1 MGCPIDIERGGM
13 LEVKHMT
20 SASPWQKPPSTVC
33 VEIMTI
39 CNLRCSHCYLY
50 HSDRKKKIMDMDLF
64 KAISQKISPIL
75 SGASEFNFASVE
87 ALMNPHVFDMIEN
100 IRNYNRRIHIPIF
113 SNGMALN
120 DQLISQIIEH
130 EIKTVVFSLDGC
142 RKETVES
149 FKTGSD
155 FNKIVGNISRLRKAA
170 GRNVG
175 ITANFVAQKNNISEI
190 KDYVEFCRDLG
201 INNITVTGFISYP
214 AEMSGLS
221 LYSFSG
227 NPAVEEILIAAQQK
241 AKEYGVGF
249 SYSTTKLKSKDHFCR
264 LTTSILYI
272 DSQGNIVPCS
282 VLANRTRISL
292 GGESNVTDKIIWG
305 NVVKD
310 DPGAVWNHSGY
321 EWFRQMFHM
330 GILPTSCRLCAMA
343 YGVIC

>member
-1 MGCPIDIERGGM
+1 M
-13 LEVKHMT
+13 LEAKHMT
-20 SASPWQKPPSTVC
+20 SVAAWQKPPSTVC

-50 HSDRKKKIMDMDLF
+50 HSDREKKIMEMELF
-64 KAISQKISPIL
+64 KTISQKISPIL

-87 ALMNPHVFDMIEN
+87 ALMHPHVFDMIEN
-100 IRNYNRRIHIPIF
+100 IRKYNKKIHIPIF

-120 DQLISQIIEH
+120 DQLISQILAH
-130 EIKTVVFSLDGC
+130 EIKTLVFSLDGC

-155 FNKIVGNISRLRKAA
+155 FNKIVGNITRLKKA
-170 GRNVG
+170 GGSKVE

-190 KDYVEFCRDLG
+190 MEYVEFCRNLG
-201 INNITVTGFISYP
+201 VNNITVTGFISYP
-214 AEMSGLS
+214 AEMSGFS

-227 NPAVEEILIAAQQK
+227 NPAVEDVLFAAQQR
-241 AKEYGVGF
+241 AKEYGMGF
-249 SYSTTKLKSKDHFCR
+249 SYSTTKLKSRDHFCR

-272 DSQGNIVPCS
+272 DSHGNIVPCS

-292 GGESNVTDKIIWG
+292 GDESNVTDTIIWG
-305 NVVKD
+305 NILD
-310 DPGAVWNHSGY
+310 EDPAAVWNNSGY
-321 EWFRQMFHM
+321 QWFRQMFHL
-330 GILPTSCRLCAMA
+330 GILPRNCRLCAMA